1 MLPDSFIACLP
12 VLREYFTAPSFAR
25 FVSLLS
31 GWLLCT
37 GKHTITGVLRG
48 AGVVGEREHSGFY
61 RFFSCGVW
69 EPDQIGLAL
78 MRLALSMVPRGA
90 RVTLTIDDTL
100 ARHTGKHI
108 SSAGMH
114 HDPLLSSVSHPFWHF
129 GHKWVVLAVV
139 IHVPRWNKTYSL
151 PVLVRLYRTR
161 KTNTAL
167 GLEHRKLT
175 ELASELLWLVA
186 EEFPQREFIALGD
199 NNYVNSTI
207 VRKPPRNVN
216 ILGRGRLDAAL
227 YATAP
232 KHRGRGRPR
241 VKGRKL
247 ASPKDRNQR
256 WKSLTLDI
264 YGRRATVR
272 VKVFKA
278 VWYKVSYDKQMLFVV
293 IRDWP
298 GHVKLDVLTT
308 TDLDLDA
315 AQVITQYCQ
324 RWTLEE
330 TFHWAKSSLGFE
342 DPQNRVEKAVQRTAP
357 MALWAYTLVVVW
369 YLGWSARRVKLPL
382 RLAPW
387 YRGKSTPSFADMLAE
402 LRRQSWLR
410 WICDRAGKGR
420 LDHKSLAPLLDAV
433 GYA

>member
-1 MLPDSFIACLP
+1 MLPDSFLSCLP
-12 VLREYFTAPSFAR
+12 LFREYFSAPSFAR
-25 FVSLLS
+25 FVTLIC

-61 RFFSCGVW
+61 RFFSRGAW
-69 EPDQIGLAL
+69 EPDQVGLAL
-78 MRLALSMVPRGA
+78 MRLAMAVAGHGP
-90 RVTLTIDDTL
+90 VTLTVDDTL

-114 HDPLLSSVSHPFWHF
+114 HDPLLSSAGHPFWHF

-139 IHVPRWNKTYSL
+139 VHIARWNKTYSL
-151 PVLVRLYRTR
+151 PVLVRLYRT
-161 KTNTAL
+161 KKANTEL

-175 ELASELLWLVA
+175 ELAAEILELVA
-186 EEFPQREFIALGD
+186 TNFPKRRFLVLGD
-199 NNYVNSTI
+199 NNYVNGTI
-207 VRKPPRNVN
+207 VRRLPRNID

-232 KHRGRGRPR
+232 KRRGRGRPR
-241 VKGRKL
+241 VKGRRL
-247 ASPKDRNQR
+247 ASPKDRKQR
-256 WKSLTLDI
+256 WKSLTLNI
-264 YGRRATVR
+264 YGRKATVR
-272 VKVFKA
+272 VKVFRA
-278 VWYKVSYDKQMLFVV
+278 VWYKVSYDKEMLFVV

-298 GHVKLDVLTT
+298 GHIKHDVLTST
-308 TDLDLDA
+308 KLDLDA
-315 AQVITQYCQ
+315 TQVIELYCK

-342 DPQNRVEKAVQRTAP
+342 DPQNRVEHAVLRTAP
-357 MALWAYTLVVVW
+357 MALWTYTLVVVW
-369 YLGWSARRVKLPL
+369 YLRWSARRTKLSL

-387 YRGKSTPSFADMLAE
+387 YRGKTTPSFADMLAE

-410 WICDRAGKGR
+410 WILDRAARDR
-420 LDHKSLAPLLDAV
+420 LDHKSLEPLLDAV
-433 GYA
+433 GYG